1 MPRVSGLISSL
12 TNMLT
17 RLTVRAETFE
27 QAAIFLKKDKKNFH
41 KTHIKK
47 KDEYYQRTRQREVR
61 SDVRHLHCSSLRT
74 EPGNAALSHA
84 QQYYFYCISII
95 FAYLNLLSI

>member
-27 QAAIFLKKDKKNFH
+27 QAAIFLKKDKKIFT
-41 KTHIKK
+41 KPILRKK
-47 KDEYYQRTRQREVR
+47 INII
-61 SDVRHLHCSSLRT
+61 SG
-74 EPGNAALSHA
+74 PGKEKYVQMLGTYIALS
-84 QQYYFYCISII
+84 
-95 FAYLNLLSI
+95 